1 MRGQGSCGSK
11 LFFHIL
17 LWEVYINIYTQLLI
31 SLSFFPPLS
40 LCAYTVILRV
50 KIKNNFFYGVDEGE
64 MQGVHSECLN

>member
-1 MRGQGSCGSK
+1 MWFKAVFPHTAMGSLHKYIHTTLNFS
-11 LFFHIL
+11 LF
-17 LWEVYINIYTQLLI
+17 
-31 SLSFFPPLS
+31 FFPPLS